1 MSEQWPGGLIT
12 KTPVTPSGPFEV
24 STASGVWTLEE
35 AYQWQGDGLWPTAG
49 NALAYYSA
57 FGILSGQNFQ
67 AFGIAADSS
76 SNIYLA
82 GFLSGTS
89 ATYPDD
95 DIIFASKWPSDGTAP
110 TWQRAAQ
117 NTSLNA
123 ATVKAGVV
131 IDSTGDVIV
140 AGGGY
145 DASDD
150 FSIILKWDTDG
161 VFQWGRNF
169 GDSTGRHATCSGI
182 GIDSN
187 DNIYLWTDS
196 TTSGYAEIVKWNSAG
211 AIQFQQSATT
221 VGASVGAHLSAA
233 NGNLV
238 ITSNDYIIPVG
249 KTNSASGSG
258 AIVGSVASI
267 TAAGV
272 LDWSREMAGYL
283 NGIEAVAADSSN
295 NIYLGARAG
304 TSPTNV
310 PYIMKLNSSG
320 VKQWARKIE
329 GSASGTIWSA
339 SYPRRMAVDSSDN
352 VYLVSNGDVN
362 NSASGGVNNEA
373 VMVFKY
379 NSSGVLQWSRYIQG
393 SISHMGTQSRITIDG
408 SDMIIS
414 SYGQLQSPNYSML
427 FFKLPTDGSKTG
439 SYTNPTY
446 TGFTFY
452 YGVLDVAESEDTAT
466 TVSSEDY
473 ALATTTITEG
483 ATGMTSSTSTLA
495 YDNDPL

>member
-1 MSEQWPGGLIT
+1 MSRKWPGGLIT
-12 KTPVTPSGPFEV
+12 KTKVTPAGPYEN
-24 STASGVWTLEE
+24 SAASGVWTLSE
-35 AYQWQGDGLWPTAG
+35 ALQWKGKALWPTAG
-49 NALAYYSA
+49 NTLAYYSA
-57 FGILSGQNFQ
+57 FGILSGQDFN
-67 AFGIAADSS
+67 AKGIAADSS
-76 SNIYLA
+76 SNIYL
-82 GFLSGTS
+82 GGHLSGTS

-95 DIIFASKWPSDGTAP
+95 DIIFISKWPSDGTAP

-123 ATVKAGVV
+123 AEVKAGVV
-131 IDSTGDVIV
+131 VDSTGDVIV

-145 DASDD
+145 DASND

-187 DNIYLWTDS
+187 DNIYLWTNS
-196 TTSGYAEIVKWNSAG
+196 TTTGFAEIVKWNSAG
-211 AIQFQQSATT
+211 SLQFQKSATT
-221 VGASVGAHLSAA
+221 AGASVGNQLDA
-233 NGNLV
+233 NYGNMI
-238 ITSNDYIIPVG
+238 ITPNDYIIPVG
-249 KTNSASGSG
+249 KTHSASGSG
-258 AIVGSVASI
+258 VVVGSVANIS
-267 TAAGV
+267 AAGV
-272 LDWSREMAGYL
+272 LDWHREMAGYV

-304 TSPTNV
+304 TSPANV
-310 PYIMKLNSSG
+310 PYIMKLNSAG
-320 VKQWARKIE
+320 TKQWARKIE

-362 NSASGGVNNEA
+362 NSASGGANNEA

-414 SYGQLQSPNYSML
+414 SYGQLQSPSYSML

-466 TVSSEDY
+466 TVSSEAY
-473 ALATTTITEG
+473 TLATTTITEG